1 MRERDL
7 ETFTKTYIESHGGLA
22 LKFISP
28 GYAGVPDRLVL
39 MPGGKMCFME
49 LKAFGKSPRPLQVR
63 CIGKLRALGF
73 KLFVVDGK
81 EQIGGILDAL

>member
-1 MRERDL
+1 MREHDL
-7 ETFTKTYIESHGGLA
+7 ERFTTVFIKSRGGLA

-28 GYAGVPDRLVL
+28 GHAGVPDRLVL

-49 LKAFGKSPRPLQVR
+49 PKAFGKSPRPLQVR

-73 KLFVVDGK
+73 KVFVVDGK